1 MILMKLM
8 MLAHVAKLMSHDKTH
23 DKTLMKLAHVATR
36 ITQGDMSPDKTHDKT
51 LMKLAHVATHDKTHV
66 ATKLRYWVSR

>member
-1 MILMKLM
+1 MK
-8 MLAHVAKLMSHDKTH
+8 
-23 DKTLMKLAHVATR
+23 LMKLAHVATL
-36 ITQGDMSPDKTHDKT
+36 MSHDKTHDKT